1 VRQSSGN
8 AERVGETERGE
19 EMKTKEQVQLNTQ
32 VQVYTDM
39 KTESGDMQGYMGFIN
54 LRDFSKTLTFVASI
68 DEKPDG
74 KNWEHVSVSYHG
86 ETRKTPSWA
95 EMCAVKEIFWDK
107 EEVVHQIHPKE
118 SQYFHG
124 FKEKQNILH
133 LWRPVNG
140 WVGFEE

>member
-1 VRQSSGN
+1 MRSFDEIKS
-8 AERVGETERGE
+8 
-19 EMKTKEQVQLNTQ
+19 NTQ
-32 VQVYTDM
+32 VQVGKDFATI
-39 KTESGDMQGYMGFIN
+39 EVDMQGFLGYLR
-54 LRDFSKTLTFVASI
+54 LRDSKHTMDFVCTI
-68 DEKPDG
+68 DEMTDG
-74 KNWEHVSVSYHG
+74 TKWEHVSVSYHG

-107 EEVVHQIHPKE
+107 EEEVHQIHPKE
-118 SQYFHG
+118 SQYVHG